1 MRFSER
7 VVRSQPPRRRSERHR
22 RTAGSVALVM
32 LTAGVLP
39 AAGAQA
45 AQARPGGATPSIEIR
60 AGYLDLELD
69 RTGTVV
75 GLEDV
80 RTGVDHLASGRA
92 ASLVSLVVDGKQQR
106 PTSVSRSGPGGRTL
120 TFRNKAAHWKVEVRL
135 VTQPGGYTT
144 FEAVAVDVP
153 KGVDVQTLLWG
164 PLATSISE
172 TVGTSVGVVR
182 DDDFAIGLR
191 PLTDRT
197 EGAWPQEDQ
206 DMGWESEVNQD
217 PDHVSVGSLEQWSA
231 AGVTPWGSVL
241 RAFTFDYTKERHRK
255 VRGYPIPVGPLPGR
269 DGGITGSKIA
279 LFGASPEATPTI
291 LSNIAK
297 GEKLPY
303 PKLNGQWQK
312 ASQAS
317 SQSWLVLGDLETGN
331 IPAAARFAKA
341 AGMNRI
347 YSLTSSYGPWKSSGH
362 YQFDSSLGGSD
373 AGAAA
378 AVNSA
383 RANGV
388 QLGVH
393 TLSDFISTGD
403 EPYDWAWFPR
413 DDYLE
418 PPADNRLATG
428 GTASLTRPLT
438 AGDTTVYLDDGAL
451 LAAGAS
457 YSILRI
463 GDEFVSYGAAE
474 QVGKEWKLT
483 GVQRARWGSVAA
495 AHPEGGHTAR
505 VMANS
510 YGGAIGGHAV
520 LDEISDRLTTAWN
533 TTGITGMSWD
543 GLESAS
549 ESGWGAYGMAHLVNK
564 TFRRVDAKDGFISET
579 SRMTSNT
586 WDALTRASWGE
597 VGSTS
602 MEQVFAN
609 NKYLQANYLPGMLGW
624 ISLNGSDSLLSMEW
638 KLARGAGLN
647 AGTGFQSSV
656 SRLEAGG
663 ENTTRLLDA
672 IQQWETA
679 RNLGAFTA
687 EQRAKFHD
695 LKTNWH
701 LSVVEPGKRWSLQEL
716 DADGKPVGAPEA
728 VVAPTPE
735 LDAGPLPVAAE
746 GALYE
751 ATVKTN
757 TPATTRYAVTSGS
770 LPAGLVLNA
779 DTGGIVGTPARAGT
793 ARFTVTAYQGSG
805 QPTASRG
812 YVIKVSTH

>member
-1 MRFSER
+1 MQFSKSTP
-7 VVRSQPPRRRSERHR
+7 SQHTPRRAVLRGG
-22 RTAGSVALVM
+22 AGALAAAMLPIGALTVVA
-32 LTAGVLP
+32 AQPAQALP
-39 AAGAQA
+39 AGMA
-45 AQARPGGATPSIEIR
+45 PSIEIG
-60 AGYLDLELD
+60 AGYLKLKLNAA
-69 RTGTVV
+69 GTIV
-75 GLEDV
+75 GLVDV
-80 RTGVDHLASGRA
+80 RTGVDYMAPDRA
-92 ASLVSLVVDGKQQR
+92 ASLVSLVVDGAQQR
-106 PTSVSRSGPGGRTL
+106 PTVVKRSGRGGRIL
-120 TFRNKAAHWKVEVRL
+120 SFRNTAANWTIQVEV
-135 VTQPGGYTT
+135 VCKAGYTT
-144 FEAVAVDVP
+144 FEVVAIDAP
-153 KGVDVQTLLWG
+153 KDVDVQTLLWG

-172 TVGTSVGVVR
+172 TVGTAVGVVR

-197 EGAWPQEDQ
+197 EGAWPQEYQ
-206 DMGWESEVNQD
+206 DMGWESEVDHD

-255 VRGYPIPVGPLPGR
+255 VNGYPIPVGPLPGR
-269 DGGITGSKIA
+269 DGKVPGSKMA

-291 LSNIAK
+291 LSYIAA

-303 PKLNGQWQK
+303 PRLNGQWQK

-317 SQSWLVLGDLETGN
+317 SQSWLVLGDLKTDN

-341 AGMNRI
+341 AGMSRI
-347 YSLTSSYGPWKSSGH
+347 YSLTTNWGPWKSSGH
-362 YQFDSSLGGSD
+362 YEFDSSLGGSD

-378 AVNSA
+378 AVGIA
-383 RANGV
+383 KANGV

-393 TLSDFISTGD
+393 TLSDFIGTGD
-403 EPYDWAWFPR
+403 EPYDWALSPQ
-413 DDYLE
+413 DPYVTA
-418 PPADNRLATG
+418 PADDRLATG
-428 GTASLTRPLT
+428 GRASLTRPLT
-438 AGDTTVYLDDGAL
+438 AGDTTVHLDSGAL
-451 LAAGAS
+451 LAAGVNHS
-457 YSILRI
+457 YLRI

-483 GVQRARWGSVAA
+483 GVQRARWGSVAVSHA
-495 AHPEGGHTAR
+495 AGDRAAR
-505 VMANS
+505 VVANS
-510 YGGAIGGHAV
+510 YGGAIGNHAV

-533 TTGITGMSWD
+533 NTGITGMSWD

-549 ESGWGAYGMAHLVNK
+549 ESGWGAYGMAHLVNG
-564 TFRRVDAKDGFISET
+564 TFRRTNAKDRLISET

-602 MEQVFAN
+602 MEQVFKN

-624 ISLNGSDSLLSMEW
+624 ISLKGSDSLLTMEW

-647 AGTGFQSSV
+647 AGAGFQSSV
-656 SRLEAGG
+656 SSLVSGG

-687 EQRAKFHD
+687 EQRARFRD
-695 LKTNWH
+695 LSTNWH
-701 LSVVEPGKRWSLQEL
+701 LTVVKPGKRWSLQEL
-716 DADGKPVGAPEA
+716 DADGKPVGNPEA
-728 VVAPTPE
+728 VVAPTPK
-735 LDAGPLPVAAE
+735 LDAGPLPAAAK

-757 TPATTRYAVTSGS
+757 TPATTRYAVTSGA
-770 LPAGLVLNA
+770 LPHGLVLNA
-779 DTGGIVGTPARAGT
+779 DTGGIVGTPVTPGT
-793 ARFTVTAYQGSG
+793 ARFTITAYQSSG
-805 QPTASRG
+805 QPRAQRS
-812 YVIKVSTH
+812 YKIDVAK

>member
-1 MRFSER
+1 MER
-7 VVRSQPPRRRSERHR
+7 GRR
-22 RTAGSVALVM
+22 
-32 LTAGVLP
+32 
-39 AAGAQA
+39 
-45 AQARPGGATPSIEIR
+45 
-60 AGYLDLELD
+60 D
-69 RTGTVV
+69 
-75 GLEDV
+75 
-80 RTGVDHLASGRA
+80 
-92 ASLVSLVVDGKQQR
+92 
-106 PTSVSRSGPGGRTL
+106 
-120 TFRNKAAHWKVEVRL
+120 
-135 VTQPGGYTT
+135 
-144 FEAVAVDVP
+144 
-153 KGVDVQTLLWG
+153 
-164 PLATSISE
+164 
-172 TVGTSVGVVR
+172 
-182 DDDFAIGLR
+182 
-191 PLTDRT
+191 
-197 EGAWPQEDQ
+197 
-206 DMGWESEVNQD
+206 
-217 PDHVSVGSLEQWSA
+217 
-231 AGVTPWGSVL
+231 PWGSVL

-269 DGGITGSKIA
+269 DGRIAGSKIA

-317 SQSWLVLGDLETGN
+317 SQSWLVLGDTETGN

-378 AVNSA
+378 AVDSA

-413 DDYLE
+413 DAYLK
-418 PPADNRLATG
+418 PPADDRLAMG

-438 AGDTTVYLDDGAL
+438 ADDTTVYLDDGAL
-451 LAAGAS
+451 LAAGPS
-457 YSILRI
+457 YSLLRI

-483 GVQRARWGSVAA
+483 GVQRARWGSVAV
-495 AHPEGGHTAR
+495 AHPEGDHTAR

-564 TFRRVDAKDGFISET
+564 TFRRIDAKDGFISET

-624 ISLNGSDSLLSMEW
+624 ISLNGSDSLLTMEW

-656 SRLEAGG
+656 SRLESGG

-687 EQRAKFHD
+687 EQQARFRD

-701 LSVVEPGKRWSLQEL
+701 LSAVEPGKRWSLQEL
-716 DADGKPVGAPEA
+716 DADGKPVGAPR
-728 VVAPTPE
+728 PSSPRPRSSTPGRCPRQPRE
-735 LDAGPLPVAAE
+735 PC
-746 GALYE
+746 
-751 ATVKTN
+751 
-757 TPATTRYAVTSGS
+757 TRR
-770 LPAGLVLNA
+770 P
-779 DTGGIVGTPARAGT
+779 
-793 ARFTVTAYQGSG
+793 
-805 QPTASRG
+805 
-812 YVIKVSTH
+812 

>member
-1 MRFSER
+1 MQFSKSTP
-7 VVRSQPPRRRSERHR
+7 SQHTPRRAVLRGG
-22 RTAGSVALVM
+22 AGALAAAMLPIGALTVVA
-32 LTAGVLP
+32 AQPAQALP
-39 AAGAQA
+39 AGLA
-45 AQARPGGATPSIEIR
+45 PSIEIG
-60 AGYLDLELD
+60 AGYLKLKLD
-69 RTGTVV
+69 AAGTIV
-75 GLEDV
+75 GLVDV
-80 RTGVDHLASGRA
+80 RTGVDYMAPDRA
-92 ASLVSLVVDGKQQR
+92 ASLVSLVVDGAQQR
-106 PTSVSRSGPGGRTL
+106 PTVVNRSGRGGRIL
-120 TFRNKAAHWKVEVRL
+120 SFRNTAANWTIQVEV
-135 VTQPGGYTT
+135 VGKAGYTT
-144 FEAVAVDVP
+144 FEAVAIDAP
-153 KGVDVQTLLWG
+153 KDVDVQTLLWG

-197 EGAWPQEDQ
+197 EGAWPQEYQ
-206 DMGWESEVNQD
+206 DMGWESEIDHD
-217 PDHVSVGSLEQWSA
+217 PDHVSVGSLEEWSA

-241 RAFTFDYTKERHRK
+241 RAFTFDYTEERHRK
-255 VRGYPIPVGPLPGR
+255 VNGYPIPVGPLPGR
-269 DGGITGSKIA
+269 DGKVAGSKMA

-291 LSNIAK
+291 LSYIAA

-303 PKLNGQWQK
+303 PRLNGQWQK

-317 SQSWLVLGDLETGN
+317 SQSWLVLGDLQTGN

-347 YSLTSSYGPWKSSGH
+347 YSLTSSYGPWESSGH
-362 YQFDSSLGGSD
+362 YKFDSSLGGSD

-378 AVNSA
+378 AVDIA
-383 RANGV
+383 EANGV

-403 EPYDWAWFPR
+403 EPYNWSWFPR
-413 DDYLE
+413 DDYLT
-418 PPADNRLATG
+418 PPADDRLVTG
-428 GTASLTRPLT
+428 GRASLTRPLT
-438 AGDTTVYLDDGAL
+438 AGDTTVYLDSGAL
-451 LAAGAS
+451 LAAGVHHS
-457 YSILRI
+457 YLRI

-483 GVQRARWGSVAA
+483 GVQRARWGSVAVSHA
-495 AHPEGGHTAR
+495 VGDRAAR
-505 VMANS
+505 VVANS
-510 YGGAIGGHAV
+510 YGGAIGNHAV

-533 TTGITGMSWD
+533 NTGITGMSWD

-549 ESGWGAYGMAHLVNK
+549 ESGWGAYGMAHLVNG
-564 TFRRVDAKDGFISET
+564 TFRRTNAKDRFISET

-602 MEQVFAN
+602 MEQVFKN

-624 ISLNGSDSLLSMEW
+624 ISLKGSDSLLTMEW

-647 AGTGFQSSV
+647 AGAGFQSSV
-656 SRLEAGG
+656 SSLVSGG

-687 EQRAKFHD
+687 EQRARFRD
-695 LKTNWH
+695 LSTNWH
-701 LSVVEPGKRWSLQEL
+701 LTVVEPGKRWSLQEL
-716 DADGKPVGAPEA
+716 DADGKPVGNPQA
-728 VVAPTPE
+728 VVAPIPK
-735 LDAGPLPVAAE
+735 LDAGPLPAAAK

-751 ATVKTN
+751 TTVKTN
-757 TPATTRYAVTSGS
+757 TPATTRYAVTSGA
-770 LPAGLVLNA
+770 LPHGLVLNA
-779 DTGGIVGTPARAGT
+779 DTGGIVGTPVTPGT
-793 ARFTVTAYQGSG
+793 ARFTITAYQSSG
-805 QPTASRG
+805 QPRAQRD
-812 YVIKVSTH
+812 YEIDVAK

>member
-1 MRFSER
+1 M
-7 VVRSQPPRRRSERHR
+7 
-22 RTAGSVALVM
+22 ALVM
-32 LTAGVLP
+32 LTAGILP
-39 AAGAQA
+39 AAGAQS
-45 AQARPGGATPSIEIR
+45 AQARPGGGTPSIEVR

-80 RTGVDHLASGRA
+80 RTGVDHLAAGHA
-92 ASLVSLVVDGKQQR
+92 ASLVSLVIDGKQQR
-106 PTSVSRSGPGGRTL
+106 PTTVHRSGPGGRML
-120 TFRNKAAHWKVEVRL
+120 TFRNQAAHWKIQVKL
-135 VTQPGGYTT
+135 VTGLGGYTT
-144 FEAVAVDVP
+144 FEAVDVDVP

-164 PLATSISE
+164 PLATSISK

-206 DMGWESEVNQD
+206 GMGWESEVKHD
-217 PDHVSVGSLEQWSA
+217 PDQVSVGSLEEWSA

-241 RAFTFDYTKERHRK
+241 RAFTFDYTKERHRE

-269 DGGITGSKIA
+269 DAGIAGSKIA
-279 LFGASPEATPTI
+279 LFGASPEATPTV

-303 PKLNGQWQK
+303 PKLDGQWQK

-378 AVNSA
+378 AVDIA

-393 TLSDFISTGD
+393 TLSDFVSTGD

-413 DDYLE
+413 DAYLE
-418 PPADNRLATG
+418 PPADNRLAMG

-438 AGDTTVYLDDGAL
+438 AGDTTLYLDDGAL
-451 LAAGAS
+451 LAAGPS
-457 YSILRI
+457 YSLLRV
-463 GDEFVSYGAAE
+463 GDEFVSYGTAE
-474 QVGKEWKLT
+474 QVGKEWKVT
-483 GVQRARWGSVAA
+483 GVQRARWGSVAVS
-495 AHPEGGHTAR
+495 HPEGDRTGR

-602 MEQVFAN
+602 MEQVLAN

-624 ISLNGSDSLLSMEW
+624 ISLNGTDSVLTTEW

-647 AGTGFQSSV
+647 AGTGYQSSV
-656 SRLEAGG
+656 SRLESGG
-663 ENTTRLLDA
+663 ENTARLLDA

-679 RNLGAFTA
+679 RNLGAFT
-687 EQRAKFHD
+687 EKQRARFRD
-695 LKTNWH
+695 LTTNWH
-701 LSVVEPGKRWSLQEL
+701 LSVVEPGKSWSLQEL

-735 LDAGPLPVAAE
+735 LDAGPLPAAAR

-793 ARFTVTAYQGSG
+793 ARFTVSAYQGSG
-805 QPTASRG
+805 GPTARRD
-812 YVIKVSTH
+812 YVIAVGRH

>member
-1 MRFSER
+1 MRFPAR
-7 VVRSQPPRRRSERHR
+7 VVRSQSPRRRPERRR

-32 LTAGVLP
+32 LTAGILP
-39 AAGAQA
+39 AAGAQS
-45 AQARPGGATPSIEIR
+45 AQARPDGATPSIEIR

-80 RTGVDHLASGRA
+80 RTGVDHLAAGHA
-92 ASLVSLVVDGKQQR
+92 ASLVSLVIDGKQQR
-106 PTSVSRSGPGGRTL
+106 PTTVHRSGPGGGML
-120 TFRNKAAHWKVEVRL
+120 TFRNEAAHWKVQVKL
-135 VTQPGGYTT
+135 VTGRGGYTT
-144 FEAVAVDVP
+144 FEAVDVDVP

-164 PLATSISE
+164 PLATSTSK

-206 DMGWESEVNQD
+206 DMGWESEVNHD
-217 PDHVSVGSLEQWSA
+217 PDHVSVGSLEEWSA

-269 DGGITGSKIA
+269 DGRIAGSKIA

-303 PKLNGQWQK
+303 PKLDGQWQK

-378 AVNSA
+378 AVDIA
-383 RANGV
+383 KANGV

-403 EPYDWAWFPR
+403 EPYNWAWFPR
-413 DDYLE
+413 DAYLE
-418 PPADNRLATG
+418 PPADDRLAMG

-438 AGDTTVYLDDGAL
+438 DGDTTLYLDDGAL
-451 LAAGAS
+451 LAAGPS
-457 YSILRI
+457 YSLLRI

-474 QVGKEWKLT
+474 QVGKEWKVT
-483 GVQRARWGSVAA
+483 GVQRARWGSVAVS
-495 AHPEGGHTAR
+495 HPEGDHTAR

-624 ISLNGSDSLLSMEW
+624 ISLNGSDSLLTMEW

-656 SRLEAGG
+656 SRLESGG
-663 ENTTRLLDA
+663 ENTTRLLEA

-679 RNLGAFTA
+679 RNLGAFTE
-687 EQRAKFHD
+687 EQRARFRD
-695 LKTNWH
+695 LTTNWH
-701 LSVVEPGKRWSLQEL
+701 LSVVEPGRSWSLQEL
-716 DADGKPVGAPEA
+716 DADGKPAGAPQA

-735 LDAGPLPVAAE
+735 LDAGPLPAAAQ
-746 GALYE
+746 GVLYE

-779 DTGGIVGTPARAGT
+779 DTGGIVGTPARTGT

-805 QPTASRG
+805 GPTARRD
-812 YVIKVSTH
+812 YVIEAGRH

>member
-1 MRFSER
+1 M
-7 VVRSQPPRRRSERHR
+7 
-22 RTAGSVALVM
+22 ALVM
-32 LTAGVLP
+32 LTAGILP
-39 AAGAQA
+39 AAGAQS
-45 AQARPGGATPSIEIR
+45 AQARPGGGTPSIEVR

-80 RTGVDHLASGRA
+80 RTGVDHLAAGHA
-92 ASLVSLVVDGKQQR
+92 ASLVSLVIDGKQQR
-106 PTSVSRSGPGGRTL
+106 PTMVHRSGPGGRML
-120 TFRNKAAHWKVEVRL
+120 TFRNQAAHWKIQVKL
-135 VTQPGGYTT
+135 VTGSGGYTT
-144 FEAVAVDVP
+144 FEAVDVDVP

-164 PLATSISE
+164 PLATSISK

-206 DMGWESEVNQD
+206 DMGWESEVKHD
-217 PDHVSVGSLEQWSA
+217 PDQVSVGSLEEWSA

-269 DGGITGSKIA
+269 DGGIAGSRIA
-279 LFGASPEATPTI
+279 LFGASPEATPTV

-303 PKLNGQWQK
+303 PKLDGQWQK

-378 AVNSA
+378 AVDIA
-383 RANGV
+383 KANGV

-393 TLSDFISTGD
+393 TLSDFVSTGD

-413 DDYLE
+413 DAYLE
-418 PPADNRLATG
+418 PPADNRLAMG

-438 AGDTTVYLDDGAL
+438 AGDTTLYLDDGAL
-451 LAAGAS
+451 LAAGPS
-457 YSILRI
+457 YSLLRI
-463 GDEFVSYGAAE
+463 GDEFVSYGTAE
-474 QVGKEWKLT
+474 QVGKEWKVT
-483 GVQRARWGSVAA
+483 GVQRARWGSVAVS
-495 AHPEGGHTAR
+495 HPEGDRTGR

-624 ISLNGSDSLLSMEW
+624 ISLNGTDSVLTTEW

-647 AGTGFQSSV
+647 AGTGYQSSV
-656 SRLEAGG
+656 SRLESGG

-679 RNLGAFTA
+679 RNLGAFT
-687 EQRAKFHD
+687 EKQRARFRD
-695 LKTNWH
+695 LTTNWH
-701 LSVVEPGKRWSLQEL
+701 LSVVEPGRSWSLQEL

-728 VVAPTPE
+728 VAAPTPE
-735 LDAGPLPVAAE
+735 LDAGPLPAAAR

-751 ATVKTN
+751 ATLKTN

-793 ARFTVTAYQGSG
+793 ARFTVSAYQGSG
-805 QPTASRG
+805 GPTARRD
-812 YVIKVSTH
+812 YVIAVGRH

>member
-1 MRFSER
+1 MQFSQLI
-7 VVRSQPPRRRSERHR
+7 VRSQPTRRSPERRRRA
-22 RTAGSVALVM
+22 AGAVAVVM
-32 LTAGVLP
+32 LTAGILP
-39 AAGAQA
+39 TVGAQS
-45 AQARPGGATPSIEIR
+45 AQARPDGTTPSIEIQ

-80 RTGVDHLASGRA
+80 RTGVDHIAPGHA
-92 ASLVSLVVDGKQQR
+92 TSLVSLVVDGKQQR
-106 PTSVSRSGPGGRTL
+106 PTTVDRSGPGGQML
-120 TFRNKAAHWKVEVRL
+120 TFRNKAAHWKIQVKL
-135 VTQPGGYTT
+135 VSKRGYTT
-144 FEAVAVDVP
+144 FEAVAVDAP
-153 KGVDVQTLLWG
+153 KDVDVQTLLWG

-197 EGAWPQEDQ
+197 EGAWPQEYQ
-206 DMGWESEVNQD
+206 DMGWESEVDHD
-217 PDHVSVGSLEQWSA
+217 PDHVSVGSLEEWSA

-241 RAFTFDYTKERHRK
+241 RAFTFDYTKERQRK
-255 VRGYPIPVGPLPGR
+255 VHGYPIPVGPLPGR
-269 DGGITGSKIA
+269 DGKIAGSKMA

-291 LSNIAK
+291 LSNIAA

-303 PKLNGQWQK
+303 PRLNGQWQK

-317 SQSWLVLGDLETGN
+317 SQSWLVLGDLKTDN

-347 YSLTSSYGPWKSSGH
+347 YSLTTNYGPWKSSGH
-362 YQFDSSLGGSD
+362 YKFDSSLGGSD

-378 AVNSA
+378 AVDIA
-383 RANGV
+383 KANGV

-393 TLSDFISTGD
+393 TLSDFIGTGD
-403 EPYDWAWFPR
+403 EPYDWALSPQ
-413 DDYLE
+413 DPYVTA
-418 PPADNRLATG
+418 PADNRLVTG
-428 GTASLTRPLT
+428 GSASLTRPLT
-438 AGDTTVYLDDGAL
+438 AGDTTVYLDSGAL
-451 LAAGAS
+451 LAAGVHHS
-457 YSILRI
+457 YLRI

-474 QVGKEWKLT
+474 QVGNEWKLT
-483 GVQRARWGSVAA
+483 GVQRARWGSVAVSHA
-495 AHPEGGHTAR
+495 ADDHAAR
-505 VMANS
+505 VVANS
-510 YGGAIGGHAV
+510 YGGAIGNHAV

-533 TTGITGMSWD
+533 KTGITGMSWD

-549 ESGWGAYGMAHLVNK
+549 ESGWGAYGMAHLVNG
-564 TFRRVDAKDGFISET
+564 TFRRIDAKDRFISET

-602 MEQVFAN
+602 MEQVSKN

-624 ISLNGSDSLLSMEW
+624 ISLKGSDSLLTMEW

-647 AGTGFQSSV
+647 AGAGFQSSV
-656 SRLEAGG
+656 SSLVSGG

-687 EQRAKFHD
+687 EQRARFRD
-695 LKTNWH
+695 LTTNWH
-701 LSVVEPGKRWSLQEL
+701 LTVVEPGKRWSLQEL
-716 DADGKPVGAPEA
+716 DADGKPVGNPQA
-728 VVAPTPE
+728 VVAPTSK
-735 LDAGPLPVAAE
+735 LDAGPLPAAAK
-746 GALYE
+746 GHLYE

-757 TPATTRYAVTSGS
+757 TPATTRYAVTSGA
-770 LPAGLVLNA
+770 LPHGLVLNA
-779 DTGGIVGTPARAGT
+779 DTGGIVGTPTKAGT
-793 ARFTVTAYQGSG
+793 ARFTVTAYQSSG
-805 QPTASRG
+805 QPRAQRD
-812 YVIKVSTH
+812 YEIDVAE

>member
-1 MRFSER
+1 MRFSEL
-7 VVRSQPPRRRSERHR
+7 VVGSQPPRRRPERRR
-22 RTAGSVALVM
+22 RTAGALAFAM
-32 LTAGVLP
+32 LTAGILP
-39 AAGAQA
+39 AVGAQP
-45 AQARPGGATPSIEIR
+45 AQARPDGTTPSIEIQ

-80 RTGVDHLASGRA
+80 RTGVDHIAPGHA

-106 PTSVSRSGPGGRTL
+106 PTTVHRSGPGGQML
-120 TFRNKAAHWKVEVRL
+120 TFRNEAAHWKIQVKL
-135 VTQPGGYTT
+135 VSKRGGYTT
-144 FEAVAVDVP
+144 FEAVAIDAP

-164 PLATSISE
+164 PLATSISK

-206 DMGWESEVNQD
+206 DMGWESEVDRD
-217 PDHVSVGSLEQWSA
+217 PDHVSVGSLEEWSA

-269 DGGITGSKIA
+269 DGRIAGSKIA

-291 LSNIAK
+291 LSNIAT

-317 SQSWLVLGDLETGN
+317 SQSWLVLGDLQTDN

-347 YSLTSSYGPWKSSGH
+347 YSLTSSYGPWESSGH
-362 YQFDSSLGGSD
+362 YKFDSSLGGSD

-378 AVNSA
+378 AVNIA
-383 RANGV
+383 KANGV

-403 EPYDWAWFPR
+403 EPYDWARFPR
-413 DDYLE
+413 DDYLT
-418 PPADNRLATG
+418 PPADDRLATG
-428 GTASLTRPLT
+428 GSASLTRPLT
-438 AGDTTVYLDDGAL
+438 AGDTTVYLDSGAL
-451 LAAGAS
+451 LAAGLS
-457 YSILRI
+457 YNYLRI

-483 GVQRARWGSVAA
+483 GVQRARWGSVAVS
-495 AHPEGGHTAR
+495 HPEGDHTAR
-505 VMANS
+505 VVANS

-520 LDEISDRLTTAWN
+520 LDEISNRLITAWN
-533 TTGITGMSWD
+533 KTGITGMSWD

-549 ESGWGAYGMAHLVNK
+549 ESGWGAYGMAHLVNG
-564 TFRRVDAKDGFISET
+564 TFRHIDAKDRFISET

-602 MEQVFAN
+602 MEQVFTN
-609 NKYLQANYLPGMLGW
+609 NKYLQANFLPGMLGW
-624 ISLNGSDSLLSMEW
+624 ISLNGSDSLLTMEW

-656 SRLEAGG
+656 SRLESGG

-687 EQRAKFHD
+687 EQRARFRD

-701 LSVVEPGKRWSLQEL
+701 LNVVEPGKRWSLQEL
-716 DADGKPVGAPEA
+716 DADGKPVGTPEV

-735 LDAGPLPVAAE
+735 LDAGPLPAAAK

-757 TPATTRYAVTSGS
+757 TPATTRYVVTSGA

-779 DTGGIVGTPARAGT
+779 DTGGIVGTPVTAGA
-793 ARFTVTAYQGSG
+793 ARFTVTAYQSSG
-805 QPTASRG
+805 QPTAQRD
-812 YVIKVSTH
+812 YVIEVGSH

>member
-1 MRFSER
+1 MQFSKSTP
-7 VVRSQPPRRRSERHR
+7 SQHTPRRAVLRGG
-22 RTAGSVALVM
+22 AGA
-32 LTAGVLP
+32 LTAAMLPIGAMTVVAAQPAQALP
-39 AAGAQA
+39 AGMA
-45 AQARPGGATPSIEIR
+45 PSIEIG
-60 AGYLDLELD
+60 AGYLKLKLD
-69 RTGTVV
+69 AAGTIV
-75 GLEDV
+75 GLVDV
-80 RTGVDHLASGRA
+80 RTGADYMAPDRA

-106 PTSVSRSGPGGRTL
+106 PTVVKRSGRGGRIL
-120 TFRNKAAHWKVEVRL
+120 SFRNTAANWTIQVEV
-135 VTQPGGYTT
+135 VGKAGYTT
-144 FEAVAVDVP
+144 FEAVAVDAP
-153 KGVDVQTLLWG
+153 KDVDVQTLLWG

-197 EGAWPQEDQ
+197 EGAWPQEYQ
-206 DMGWESEVNQD
+206 DMGWESEVDHD
-217 PDHVSVGSLEQWSA
+217 PDHVSVGSLEEWSA

-255 VRGYPIPVGPLPGR
+255 VHGYPIPVGPLPGR
-269 DGGITGSKIA
+269 GGKIAGSKMA

-291 LSNIAK
+291 LSYIAA

-303 PKLNGQWQK
+303 PRLNGQWQK

-317 SQSWLVLGDLETGN
+317 SQSWLVLGDLKTDN

-347 YSLTSSYGPWKSSGH
+347 YSLTTNWGPWESSGH

-378 AVNSA
+378 AVDIA
-383 RANGV
+383 EANGV

-393 TLSDFISTGD
+393 TLSDFIGTGD
-403 EPYDWAWFPR
+403 EPYDWALSPQ
-413 DDYLE
+413 DPYVTA
-418 PPADNRLATG
+418 PADNRLATG
-428 GTASLTRPLT
+428 LSASLTRPLT
-438 AGDTTVYLDDGAL
+438 AGDTTVYLDSGAL
-451 LAAGAS
+451 LAAGVHHS
-457 YSILRI
+457 YLRI

-474 QVGKEWKLT
+474 QVGNEWKLT
-483 GVQRARWGSVAA
+483 GVQRARWGSAA
-495 AHPEGGHTAR
+495 VSHAAGDRAAR
-505 VMANS
+505 VVANS
-510 YGGAIGGHAV
+510 YGGAIGNHAV
-520 LDEISDRLTTAWN
+520 LGEISDRLTTAWN
-533 TTGITGMSWD
+533 NTGITGMSWD

-549 ESGWGAYGMAHLVNK
+549 ESGWGAYGMAHLVNR
-564 TFRRVDAKDGFISET
+564 TFRRIDAKDRFISET

-602 MEQVFAN
+602 MEQVFKN

-624 ISLNGSDSLLSMEW
+624 ISLKGSDSLLTMEW

-647 AGTGFQSSV
+647 AGAGFQSSV
-656 SRLEAGG
+656 SSLVSGG

-687 EQRAKFHD
+687 EQRARFRD
-695 LKTNWH
+695 LSTNWH

-716 DADGKPVGAPEA
+716 DADGKPVGAPQA
-728 VVAPTPE
+728 VVAPTPK
-735 LDAGPLPVAAE
+735 LDAGPLPAAAK
-746 GALYE
+746 GHLYE
-751 ATVKTN
+751 TTVKTN
-757 TPATTRYAVTSGS
+757 TPATTRYAVTSGA
-770 LPAGLVLNA
+770 LPHGLVLNA
-779 DTGGIVGTPARAGT
+779 DTGGIVGTPVTPGT
-793 ARFTVTAYQGSG
+793 ARFTITAYQSSG
-805 QPTASRG
+805 QPRAQRD
-812 YVIKVSTH
+812 YQIDVAK